1 MKPHKRTNLLQKISL
16 FFATLGTASAFIGA
30 CYHNTFERWYIF
42 TLTAV
47 IMVMVFVDAFTSSH
61 E

>member
-16 FFATLGTASAFIGA
+16 FFATLGTASAFISA
-30 CYHNTFERWYIF
+30 CYHNTSERWYIF
-42 TLTAV
+42 TLTAA

>member
-16 FFATLGTASAFIGA
+16 FFATLGAASAFIGA
-30 CYHNTFERWYIF
+30 CYHNTFESWCIF
-42 TLTAV
+42 ILTAA